1 MKTFR
6 EADQRKDPSEV
17 AEERRK
23 KLRRNWGFIVLAIAL
38 IAIILSNL
46 PQASTTSSKQAD
58 MKTMMSQIHF
68 DLLGCNQAV
77 LDAFDALQ
85 AVQNHTATNLKTADT
100 ILSQDLAECTIVNSD
115 LNNLADYVPTGDL
128 IRLNVQPALND
139 YYNWA
144 FPNASAIISY
154 VTDLTKYPNDPI
166 YIAKIKSRFQVMA
179 YDLRTANS
187 VIAAACNE
195 IHLTP
200 ISISLFSLK
209 SIPKGVFP

>member
-1 MKTFR
+1 VKTYR
-6 EADQRKDPSEV
+6 SDEQRRDPAQV

-23 KLRRNWGFIVLAIAL
+23 KLRRNWGFIVLAIL
-38 IAIILSNL
+38 LVAIILSNL

-58 MKTMMSQIHF
+58 MKTMMSQVHF

-100 ILSQDLAECTIVNSD
+100 ILSQDLAQCTIVNSD

-128 IRLNVQPALND
+128 IRLDVQPALND

-144 FPNASAIISY
+144 FPNASAVISY
-154 VTDLTKYPNDPI
+154 ITDLTKSPHNPLYVS
-166 YIAKIKSRFQVMA
+166 KIKSRFQIMA
-179 YDLRTANS
+179 YDLKAANS
-187 VIAAACNE
+187 VIATACNE
-195 IHLTP
+195 IHMAP

-209 SIPKGVFP
+209 DVPNGLLN